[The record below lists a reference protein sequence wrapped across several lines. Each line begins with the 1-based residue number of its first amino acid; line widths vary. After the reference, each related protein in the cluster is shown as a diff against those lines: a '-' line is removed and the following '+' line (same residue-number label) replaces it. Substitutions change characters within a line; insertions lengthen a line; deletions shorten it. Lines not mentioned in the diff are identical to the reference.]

1 MKIKMYDNNEISMI
15 QNDYQKNSNI
25 CSRNRPSVFVF

>member
-15 QNDYQKNSNI
+15 LNDSNI
-25 CSRNRPSVFVF
+25 CSRNRTGVFVF